1 MPAQNVYLDPIVEVD
16 ESFVPKGAII
26 NASATEGQGTITNF
40 TSGWYAEGTELTIT
54 AVPADG
60 YEFVQWSDGETAN
73 PYLLTVENGKNIS
86 ITAVFR
92 DSSETTGIDS
102 TTDNPSPVTHKY
114 LRNGLL
120 FIERNG
126 ETYNA
131 QGSPVPSKH

>member
-1 MPAQNVYLDPIVEVD
+1 MPEHNVYIDPIVEVD

-26 NASATEGQGTITNF
+26 SADAAEGQGSIIGF
-40 TSGWYAEGTELTIT
+40 TSGWYNEGTQLSIT
-54 AVPADG
+54 AQAAEG
-60 YEFVQWSDGETAN
+60 YEFVQWSDGVTEN
-73 PYLLTVENGKNIS
+73 PRSITVEDGKNIN
-86 ITAVFR
+86 ITAVFK